1 MIFIFLYCREKA
13 HDNKNSVV
21 KIQNLDMSQE
31 SEAIKSNPGAL
42 KTSRNEKS
50 CFGEIG
56 IPEINVQLSKN
67 FYSLVA
73 HYI

>member
-50 CFGEIG
+50 YVFGKLAPQKSMCNYLKI
-56 IPEINVQLSKN
+56 ST
-67 FYSLVA
+67 A
-73 HYI
+73 W

>member
-42 KTSRNEKS
+42 KLVEMKNPMFWGNWHPRNQ
-50 CFGEIG
+50 CATI
-56 IPEINVQLSKN
+56 
-67 FYSLVA
+67 
-73 HYI
+73 

>member
-31 SEAIKSNPGAL
+31 SETIKSNPGAL

-50 CFGEIG
+50 YVLGKLASQKSMCNYLKI
-56 IPEINVQLSKN
+56 ST
-67 FYSLVA
+67 A
-73 HYI
+73 W

>member
-42 KTSRNEKS
+42 KTSRN
-50 CFGEIG
+50 
-56 IPEINVQLSKN
+56 
-67 FYSLVA
+67 
-73 HYI
+73 